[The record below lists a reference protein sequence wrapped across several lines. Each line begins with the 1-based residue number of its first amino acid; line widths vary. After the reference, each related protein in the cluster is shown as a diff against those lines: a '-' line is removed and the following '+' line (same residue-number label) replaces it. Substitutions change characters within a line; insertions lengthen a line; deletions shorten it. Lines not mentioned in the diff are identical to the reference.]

1 MIVLAV
7 DSSSKV
13 ATVALMKDD
22 KLLGEITLNDK
33 KEHSVILMT
42 IIQNLLSNNNI
53 NIDDIDGYVVSK
65 GPGSFTGLRIGMAT
79 IKGLSFGS
87 NKPYVSVSSLDALA
101 LSVANFDGIICSI
114 MDALRNS
121 VYTSLYKGQ
130 STDSIS
136 RCSESDN
143 INIKSESP
151 NSLEKILDYSALDI
165 DELIEII
172 KAKKEKVIFIGDGV
186 DKYKDYLI
194 ENCPNCYFPPNH
206 LNLVRASSLGE
217 IGSALLK
224 NGNFDDSNSS
234 PFYLKKPQAEREYE
248 QRMKLK

>member
-33 KEHSVILMT
+33 KEHSVVLMT
-42 IIQNLLSNNNI
+42 IIEDLLKFNNLT
-53 NIDDIDGYVVSK
+53 IDDIDGYVVSK

-79 IKGLSFGS
+79 VKGLSFGS
-87 NKPYVSVSSLDALA
+87 GKPYVSISSLDALA
-101 LSVANFDGIICSI
+101 FSVANFDGLICPI

-121 VYTSLYKGQ
+121 VYTSLYKSCNG
-130 STDSIS
+130 
-136 RCSESDN
+136 
-143 INIKSESP
+143 
-151 NSLEKILDYSALDI
+151 SLEKLMDYSALDM
-165 DELIEII
+165 DELIEMI
-172 KAKKEKVIFIGDGV
+172 KSKGEKVIFIGDGL

-217 IGSALLK
+217 IGSKLLK
-224 NGNFDDSNSS
+224 DGQFDDPNST

-248 QRMKLK
+248 QRMQLKNECNC

>member
-13 ATVALMKDD
+13 ATVALMKDE
-22 KLLGEITLNDK
+22 KLLGEITLNEK
-33 KEHSVILMT
+33 KEHSVILMN
-42 IIQNLLSNNNI
+42 IIQDLLSDNNLS
-53 NIDDIDGYVVSK
+53 IDDIDGYVVSK

-87 NKPYVSVSSLDALA
+87 SKPYVSVSSLDALA
-101 LSVANFDGIICSI
+101 LSVSNFDGIICPI

-121 VYTSLYKGQ
+121 VYTSLYKGN
-130 STDSIS
+130 ST
-136 RCSESDN
+136 CTNYSDEPTSSDMKHELP
-143 INIKSESP
+143 IT
-151 NSLEKILDYSALDI
+151 LEKLLDYSALDV
-165 DELIEII
+165 DELIELI
-172 KAKKEKVIFIGDGV
+172 KEKNEKVIFIGDGV

-194 ENCPNCYFPPNH
+194 KNCPNCYFPPNH

-217 IGSALLK
+217 LGSILLR
-224 NGNFDDSNSS
+224 NGDFDDPNST

-248 QRMKLK
+248 QRMK

>member
-1 MIVLAV
+1 MIILAV

-101 LSVANFDGIICSI
+101 LSVANFDGIICPI

-130 STDSIS
+130 STADIS

-143 INIKSESP
+143 MNIKSESS

-165 DELIEII
+165 DELIEVI
-172 KAKKEKVIFIGDGV
+172 KSKKEKVIFIGDGV
-186 DKYKDYLI
+186 DKYKNYLI

-217 IGSALLK
+217 IGSILLK
-224 NGNFDDSNSS
+224 NGNFDDPNSS

-248 QRMKLK
+248 QRMK

>member
-13 ATVALMKDD
+13 ATVALIKDD

-33 KEHSVILMT
+33 KEHSVVLMT
-42 IIQNLLSNNNI
+42 IIEDLLKFNNLT
-53 NIDDIDGYVVSK
+53 IDDIDGYVVSK

-79 IKGLSFGS
+79 VKGLSFGS
-87 NKPYVSVSSLDALA
+87 GKPYVSISSLDALSF
-101 LSVANFDGIICSI
+101 SVANFDGLICPI

-121 VYTSLYKGQ
+121 VYTSLYKSCNG
-130 STDSIS
+130 
-136 RCSESDN
+136 
-143 INIKSESP
+143 
-151 NSLEKILDYSALDI
+151 SLEKLMDYSALDM
-165 DELIEII
+165 DELIEMI
-172 KAKKEKVIFIGDGV
+172 KSKGEKVIFIGDGL

-194 ENCPNCYFPPNH
+194 QNCPNCYFPPNH

-217 IGSALLK
+217 IGSKLLK
-224 NGNFDDSNSS
+224 DGQFDDPNST

-248 QRMKLK
+248 QRMQLKNECNC

>member
-13 ATVALMKDD
+13 ATVALMKDE
-22 KLLGEITLNDK
+22 KLLGEIILNDK

-42 IIQNLLSNNNI
+42 IIQNLLTNNNL
-53 NIDDIDGYVVSK
+53 NVDDIDGYVVSK

-87 NKPYVSVSSLDALA
+87 NKPYVSISSLDALA
-101 LSVANFDGIICSI
+101 FSVSNFDGIICPI

-121 VYTSLYKGQ
+121 VYTSLYKGH
-130 STDSIS
+130 STFTNYYDE
-136 RCSESDN
+136 SENS
-143 INIKSESP
+143 NIKHESQIT
-151 NSLEKILDYSALDI
+151 LEKLLDYSALDI
-165 DELIEII
+165 DELLEII
-172 KAKKEKVIFIGDGV
+172 KAKNEKVIFIGDGV

-206 LNLVRASSLGE
+206 LNLIRASSLGE
-217 IGSALLK
+217 IGSILLK
-224 NGNFDDSNSS
+224 NSNSDDPNS
-234 PFYLKKPQAEREYE
+234 TPLYLKKPQAEREYE
-248 QRMKLK
+248 QRMK

>member
-1 MIVLAV
+1 MIILAV

-13 ATVALMKDD
+13 ATVALIKNT

-33 KEHSVILMT
+33 KEHSVILVN
-42 IIQNLLSNNNI
+42 IIQELLSDNNL

-101 LSVANFDGIICSI
+101 LSVSNFDGIICPI

-121 VYTSLYKGQ
+121 VYTSLYKGH
-130 STDSIS
+130 STFSN
-136 RCSESDN
+136 CSNES
-143 INIKSESP
+143 E
-151 NSLEKILDYSALDI
+151 NSDIEHELPITLEKLLDYSALDI
-165 DELIEII
+165 DELIELI
-172 KAKKEKVIFIGDGV
+172 KEKKEKVIFIGDGV

-217 IGSALLK
+217 LGSILLR
-224 NGNFDDSNSS
+224 NGNFDDSNST

-248 QRMKLK
+248 QRMML

>member
-1 MIVLAV
+1 MIILAV
-7 DSSSKV
+7 DSSSRV
-13 ATVALMKDD
+13 ATVALMKDS

-42 IIQNLLSNNNI
+42 IIQDLLTDNNLSV
-53 NIDDIDGYVVSK
+53 DDIDGYVVSK

-87 NKPYVSVSSLDALA
+87 SKPYVSVSSLDALA
-101 LSVANFDGIICSI
+101 LSVSNFDGLICPI

-121 VYTSLYKGQ
+121 VYTSLYKGH
-130 STDSIS
+130 STFTVSNN
-136 RCSESDN
+136 ESASSYVEHELP
-143 INIKSESP
+143 IT
-151 NSLEKILDYSALDI
+151 LEKLLDYSALDI
-165 DELIEII
+165 DELLEII

-194 ENCPNCYFPPNH
+194 KNCPNCYFPPNH

-217 IGSALLK
+217 LGSILLK
-224 NGNFDDSNSS
+224 NGDFDDSNST

-248 QRMKLK
+248 QRMQ

>member
-1 MIVLAV
+1 MIILAI

-13 ATVALMKDD
+13 ATVALMKDN

-42 IIQNLLSNNNI
+42 IIDQLLKLNNLTI
-53 NIDDIDGYVVSK
+53 GDVDGYVVSK

-87 NKPYVSVSSLDALA
+87 NKPYVSISSLDALA
-101 LSVANFDGIICSI
+101 LSVSNFNGIICPI

-121 VYTSLYKGQ
+121 VYTSLYKGHP
-130 STDSIS
+130 TL
-136 RCSESDN
+136 
-143 INIKSESP
+143 P
-151 NSLEKILDYSALDI
+151 NSENGLEPMALEKLLDYSALDI

-172 KAKKEKVIFIGDGV
+172 KSKNEKVIFIGDGV
-186 DKYKDYLI
+186 DKYKNYLI

-206 LNLVRASSLGE
+206 LNLIRASSLGE
-217 IGSALLK
+217 IGSILIK
-224 NGNFDDSNSS
+224 EGNFDDSNSI
-234 PFYLKKPQAEREYE
+234 PFYLKKSQAEREYE
-248 QRMKLK
+248 QRMK